1 MTLRRKSVRNGIE
14 CSWVVPRWAVD
25 VTEVIYYINGQMEDK
40 KLNDFAGLII
50 MSLKSEQWPGLD
62 SNKTS
67 KFFLY

>member
-1 MTLRRKSVRNGIE
+1 MQLG
-14 CSWVVPRWAVD
+14 CAVD
-25 VTEVIYYINGQMEDK
+25 VTEVIYYINGHMEDK
-40 KLNDFAGLII
+40 KLNDFAGLYI